1 LIAPSRLQN
10 DEISAFSHRAG
21 SDAGFAEERAA
32 IKGVG
37 VVARVPTFAFKRYW
51 KWSRPMRFNLPYAAV
66 GLALAIG
73 APAAHAQTVITTQ
86 PAPAV
91 FAQPRVVTVPAAP
104 VVQPVET
111 VQTIQ
116 TVRSVRAAPLPPV
129 RRQIVTTRT
138 ITRRVMPA
146 APAVVAG
153 TVAAAPHPL
162 YNVAPTYDVAPAAV
176 AAPVADI
183 YPAPTYGYATPP
195 LYDAAPVPPAPV
207 YGYSS
212 YGYSRP
218 VYDVAPAIAPAPVV
232 AAPAVAA
239 PVVATQ
245 PVIYRYVYEPDR
257 ILVIDPATNIAVQAI
272 PR

>member
-1 LIAPSRLQN
+1 MKFQLFRTAPVRTP
-10 DEISAFSHRAG
+10 
-21 SDAGFAEERAA
+21 GFAEERAA

-37 VVARVPTFAFKRYW
+37 VVARVPTFAFERYW

-116 TVRSVRAAPLPPV
+116 TVRTVRAAPLPPV
-129 RRQIVTTRT
+129 RRQIV
-138 ITRRVMPA
+138 TRRVMPA

-153 TVAAAPHPL
+153 TVAAAPQPL